1 MNPET
6 PPYQFQPQP
15 QYSPPAYQPQ
25 TTLQPPKKPSE
36 SWRSIFSTIFILI
49 AAPIIAV
56 LLINFVFQSYE
67 VDGPSME
74 TTLSDSDRLIIWK
87 VPRTISRLTGR
98 EYIPNRGDIVVFHK
112 GGLYDRSRSE
122 NRQLIKRVIGLP
134 GDRVEVMNGGIT
146 IYNSDYPDGFQP
158 DKESGYEIDLQ
169 TIAGNNID
177 IEVPDGE
184 LFFVGD
190 NRVNSL
196 DSRSFG
202 TIPADSVVG
211 RLIFR
216 MTPLNNAQRF

>member
-1 MNPET
+1 
-6 PPYQFQPQP
+6 
-15 QYSPPAYQPQ
+15 
-25 TTLQPPKKPSE
+25 
-36 SWRSIFSTIFILI
+36 LI